1 MTLPVLAIIQDIES
15 FTFVDALVVSGISIL
30 ITFAVL
36 IIIILVSGGFSKAL
50 EAYTKKTQI
59 CPKPENAILD
69 EDQDAVAAALAAT
82 IDFNRETGKDA
93 RLKSITR
100 ID

>member
-1 MTLPVLAIIQDIES
+1 MGLNVLAIIENIEN
-15 FTFVDALVVSGISIL
+15 FTFIDALLVSGIAIL
-30 ITFAVL
+30 IVFAVL
-36 IIIILVSGGFSKAL
+36 IVIILVSGGFSKVL
-50 EAYTKKTQI
+50 EGYTKKTKI

-69 EDQDAVAAALAAT
+69 EDEDAVAAALAAT

>member
-1 MTLPVLAIIQDIES
+1 MGLNVLAIIKDLDN
-15 FTFVDALVVSGISIL
+15 FTFLDALAVSGIAIL
-30 ITFAVL
+30 IVFLVL
-36 IIIILVSGGFSKAL
+36 VVIILVSGGFSKAL
-50 EAYTKKTQI
+50 DVYTKKTKI
-59 CPKPENAILD
+59 CPKEENSILAED
-69 EDQDAVAAALAAT
+69 EDAVAAALAAT